1 MADNLKEKAAK
12 GIVWK
17 FLDQGGTQLIQF
29 ISGIY
34 IARILSPEDYGL
46 VGMLAIFFA
55 ISQVFIDSG
64 FKITLIQKG
73 TEVTQDDYNVVFY
86 FNVVISVFFYV
97 IIFISAPSIANF
109 FDEPRLV
116 LIARILGLSMVIS
129 SLSIVHYIMFEKKL
143 NFRTITKV
151 RLVAILFSVVVGIG
165 LAIYGYGVWSLVA
178 MMLTEVL
185 IRTLLLWILNK
196 WYPSFS
202 FKHDIFKSLFLKG
215 AKVLFAGILVQLNLN
230 GFSFVIGKFYTTA
243 DVGFYSQGRKLQ
255 QRIGDFIV
263 YSIYGVMFPVQSLM
277 KDDIPRLR
285 NSVRTNVKIT
295 TLIAFPAIIG
305 LIAVADPFVLL
316 FLTEKWMSSVY
327 YIKVLSVAGLFVVL
341 SGSAGSFILSMG
353 KFNLNLFFSVLN
365 TLTLIIIISIGL
377 IFSVSLKLL
386 VLGKILQEAINFGVF
401 VFYSK
406 QIIKYGIIDILKDAF
421 SSFLFSILMGGI
433 VYTIGKLFG
442 FSFSVLAVQVIVGG
456 LIYVLLNYFFNKT
469 MYLEILTFAKSVLKK

>member
-1 MADNLKEKAAK
+1 MTDNLKDKAAR

-64 FKITLIQKG
+64 FKTVLIQKG

-86 FNVVISVFFYV
+86 FNVGISIFFYLL
-97 IIFISAPSIANF
+97 IFFTAPLIARF

-116 LIARILGLSMVIS
+116 MIARVLGLSLVFS

-151 RLVAILFSVVVGIG
+151 KLVAILFSVVVGIG
-165 LAIYGYGVWSLVA
+165 LATYGYGVWALVF
-178 MMLTEVL
+178 MMLTEVFV
-185 IRTLLLWILNK
+185 RTFLLWILNK
-196 WYPSFS
+196 WYPSYS
-202 FKHDIFKSLFLKG
+202 FKIKIFKALFSKG
-215 AKVLFAGILVQLNLN
+215 AKVLLAGILGQLNLN
-230 GFSFVIGKFYTTA
+230 MFSFVIGKFYTTA

-263 YSIYGVMFPVQSLM
+263 NSIFGVMFPVLSLI

-285 NSVRTNVKIT
+285 NSVRTNVKVT
-295 TLIAFPAIIG
+295 SLVAFPAIIG
-305 LIAVADPFVLL
+305 ILVIAEPFIQL
-316 FLTEKWMSSVY
+316 FLTEKWLPSVY
-327 YIKVLSVAGLFVVL
+327 YLEVLSVAGLFVVL
-341 SGSAGSFILSMG
+341 SGSVGGFILALG
-353 KFNLNLFFSVLN
+353 KFNLNLSLNVFNTIMLIVIIGMGLFFN
-365 TLTLIIIISIGL
+365 
-377 IFSVSLKLL
+377 VSLKQLM
-386 VLGKILQEAINFGVF
+386 LGKILQEAILLGVI

-406 QIIKYGIIDILKDAF
+406 RIIAYGVFQLFIDAF
-421 SSFLFSILMGGI
+421 PAFLFSILMGI
-433 VYTIGKLFG
+433 VVIFIGKLFG
-442 FSFSVLAVQVIVGG
+442 ISFIVLGLQVISGI
-456 LIYVLLNYFFNKT
+456 LIYVMLNFIFNRK
-469 MYLEILTFAKSVLKK
+469 MIDEILRFSKSLIR